1 LFEIIKEI
9 KERKHQEIDGELFIV
24 LEKHFLDAKNGDKYI
39 GLKLKDKSGIIE
51 AKIWKHLYHLH
62 ERFKEGDFVKLKA
75 KTNYYKDNWQL
86 IIENIEKVDV
96 DEKTK
101 EEFLPKTNKDIEVLV
116 KELFAII
123 NGVQKQGI
131 KKLLLSIFNDEEFL
145 AKFKKA
151 PAAKSM
157 HHAYIGGLI
166 EHTVNVAKIAKEVA
180 KFYMPIDVD
189 ILTAGALLHDIGKVY
204 EIDPTTF
211 NYTNEGKLI
220 GHIVIGYNIT
230 KEKLKNVKLP
240 FEQEV
245 QILHC
250 ILSHHG
256 EYEYGSPKIPKTKE
270 ALLLHLIDTMDSKME
285 PLQNLQVNDNNWSE
299 AIKILGRSFFVP
311 KNNNNNHDE
320 DLLF

>member
-1 LFEIIKEI
+1 MFEIIREI
-9 KERKHQEIDGELFIV
+9 KEKKHQEINGEVFMV

-51 AKIWKHLYHLH
+51 AKIWKNLYHLH
-62 ERFKEGDFVKLKA
+62 ENFKEGDFVKLKA

-86 IIENIEKVDV
+86 IIEDIQKVEE
-96 DEKTK
+96 DESLKD
-101 EEFLPKTNKDIEVLV
+101 EFLPKTKKDIEILS
-116 KELFAII
+116 KELFAIT
-123 NGVQKQGI
+123 NGIQNQGV
-131 KKLLLSIFNDEEFL
+131 KKLLLNIFGDDEFFS
-145 AKFKKA
+145 KFKKA

-166 EHTVNVAKIAKEVA
+166 EHTVSVAKISKEVS

-189 ILTAGALLHDIGKVY
+189 ILVAGALLHDIGKVY
-204 EIDPTTF
+204 EIDASTF
-211 NYTNEGKLI
+211 NYTDEGRLI
-220 GHIVIGYNIT
+220 GHIVIGYNLV
-230 KEKLKNVKLP
+230 KEKLKTIKLP

-285 PLQNLQVNDNNWSE
+285 PLQNLQTNETNWTES
-299 AIKILGRSFFVP
+299 IKILGRSFFVA
-311 KNNNNNHDE
+311 KNNKTE
-320 DLLF
+320 ELTLF

>member
-1 LFEIIKEI
+1 LFEIIREI
-9 KERKHQEIDGELFIV
+9 KEKKHQEINGEVFMV

-51 AKIWKHLYHLH
+51 AKIWKNLYHLH
-62 ERFKEGDFVKLKA
+62 ENFKEGDFVKLKA

-86 IIENIEKVDV
+86 IIEDIQKVEKD
-96 DEKTK
+96 
-101 EEFLPKTNKDIEVLV
+101 EFLPKTKKDIEILS
-116 KELFAII
+116 KELFAIT
-123 NGVQKQGI
+123 NGIQNQGV
-131 KKLLLSIFNDEEFL
+131 KKLLLNIFGDDEFFS
-145 AKFKKA
+145 KFKKA

-166 EHTVNVAKIAKEVA
+166 EHTVSVAKISKEVS

-189 ILTAGALLHDIGKVY
+189 ILVAGALLHDIGKVY
-204 EIDPTTF
+204 EIDASTF
-211 NYTNEGKLI
+211 NYTDEGRLI
-220 GHIVIGYNIT
+220 GHIVIGYNLV
-230 KEKLKNVKLP
+230 KEKLKIIKLP

-285 PLQNLQVNDNNWSE
+285 PLQNLQTNETNWTES
-299 AIKILGRSFFVP
+299 IKILGRSFFVA
-311 KNNNNNHDE
+311 KNNKTE
-320 DLLF
+320 ELTLF